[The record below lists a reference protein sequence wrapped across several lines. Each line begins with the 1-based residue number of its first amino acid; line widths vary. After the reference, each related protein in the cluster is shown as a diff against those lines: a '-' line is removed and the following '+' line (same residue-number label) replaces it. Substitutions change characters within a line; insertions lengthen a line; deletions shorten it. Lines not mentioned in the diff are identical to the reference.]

1 MRKNKIIN
9 LNELRDKA
17 YKCACEHGFHDCEYS
32 SKHYLMLAI
41 TELSEAVEADR
52 KGKRVLMGEFNRM
65 DKLSDF
71 GFRAI
76 FERCIKDTVEDELAD
91 TVIRLLDFAAL
102 FNIEVTIP
110 DKNIRVRENLFMR
123 EAFAMVIFDITAILI
138 IYTDRY
144 SPEKAICDTIAA
156 LFGFAK
162 CLHIDLIWHIKQ
174 KMKYNELRA
183 PMHGKKY

>member
-1 MRKNKIIN
+1 MIK

-32 SKHYLMLAI
+32 SKHYLMLVI

-52 KGKRVLMGEFNRM
+52 KSLRADKMAMEYRM
-65 DKLSDF
+65 SDDTTF
-71 GFRAI
+71 DDDFDFKTS
-76 FERCIKDTVEDELAD
+76 FEELIKDTVEDELAD

-102 FNIEVTIP
+102 FNIEVTIS

-123 EAFAMVIFDITAILI
+123 KDFARIIFDITAILI
-138 IYTDRY
+138 IYTDRC

-162 CLHIDLIWHIKQ
+162 CLHIDLIWHIQQ
-174 KMKYNELRA
+174 KMKYNELR
-183 PMHGKKY
+183 PKMHGKKY